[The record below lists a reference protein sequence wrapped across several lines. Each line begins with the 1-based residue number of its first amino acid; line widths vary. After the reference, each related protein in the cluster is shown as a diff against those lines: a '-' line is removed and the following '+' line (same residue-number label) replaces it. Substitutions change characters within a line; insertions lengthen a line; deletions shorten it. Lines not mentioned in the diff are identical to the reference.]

1 MPFRSRHLQARD
13 AEAVRRP
20 HGEDES
26 LARGD
31 VPIQA
36 RRRYE
41 AGRRDGAQQSRRRVR
56 GERRLRERLEGVSRG
71 AASRS
76 HQSVHSE
83 KLQPPGRVHDAREE
97 RSARAGN
104 ARGHDD
110 RRAAAEPQSAARR
123 SADAAGRHAH
133 AGAADPVRSDR
144 HRRYRT
150 STTGRLAMKRFA
162 TILALLAIAVSA
174 FAGVMEVKL
183 KLPVKPKLKITGDE
197 RIAIAPFIIASKGEK
212 KSDRAA
218 KVDVQSEFNR
228 YLRKQLNKSTKLK
241 IVDVPQTR
249 LPGTDMKSL
258 EGARDYW
265 KDLGARTGA
274 DFIVTGIVDFDI
286 NDKSGY
292 RTEEYT
298 SPADGRTFYRQ
309 VLVESTGFVFDID
322 LAVFNA
328 DTGEMVLEENFR
340 DFKEFDQRNYDEIL
354 GLFENLRALETQL
367 VGIFVSQETSA
378 ARYMFTE

>member
-1 MPFRSRHLQARD
+1 
-13 AEAVRRP
+13 
-20 HGEDES
+20 
-26 LARGD
+26 
-31 VPIQA
+31 
-36 RRRYE
+36 
-41 AGRRDGAQQSRRRVR
+41 
-56 GERRLRERLEGVSRG
+56 
-71 AASRS
+71 
-76 HQSVHSE
+76 
-83 KLQPPGRVHDAREE
+83 
-97 RSARAGN
+97 
-104 ARGHDD
+104 
-110 RRAAAEPQSAARR
+110 
-123 SADAAGRHAH
+123 
-133 AGAADPVRSDR
+133 
-144 HRRYRT
+144 
-150 STTGRLAMKRFA
+150 MKRIA
-162 TILALLAIAVSA
+162 LALFLIAFPLYADV
-174 FAGVMEVKL
+174 VEVKL
-183 KLPVKPKLKITGDE
+183 KLPVKPKLQISGDE
-197 RIAIAPFIIASKGEK
+197 RIALAPFIIASKGEK

-218 KVDVQSEFNR
+218 KVDVQQEFNR

-249 LPGTDMKSL
+249 LPGTDMKTL
-258 EGARDYW
+258 EAARDYW

-274 DFIVTGIVDFDI
+274 DFIVSGIVDFDI

-378 ARYMFTE
+378 ARYVFTE